1 VTRLSGFQHGRVSE
15 MIDQDGMEDEIE
27 IDQLT
32 LELPEGDDPLAGQA
46 MAQQLIRQLAQLLGE

>member
-1 VTRLSGFQHGRVSE
+1 MMDH
-15 MIDQDGMEDEIE
+15 DGMEDEIE